1 MITGSAPSF
10 SPNGVSN
17 MVAWLDAN
25 NVDGDNN
32 SSNDP
37 YGMSFQSWANLVD
50 SDHNFTQTTASKRP
64 SLVNNVLNSKPGV
77 FFDDELDGMSSTVQI
92 NSAPYTVI
100 ALFNC
105 LDSLAHRTA

>member
-1 MITGSAPSF
+1 LPGIDGNSTELKINRSPITDTDLLDLWYWLIASGDSGIQLDGPSIKPMITGSAPSF

-37 YGMSFQSWANLVD
+37 YGMSD
-50 SDHNFTQTTASKRP
+50 S
-64 SLVNNVLNSKPGV
+64 VLGKLGRLGS
-77 FFDDELDGMSSTVQI
+77 
-92 NSAPYTVI
+92 
-100 ALFNC
+100 
-105 LDSLAHRTA
+105 